1 MSGMVDIVVNHEEN
15 VLLGQFMIMMYCY
28 CWVDLNLKTAVPGQG
43 LHGMIQNS
51 KSMNVCKISEDSKN
65 WGICAP

>member
-15 VLLGQFMIMMYCY
+15 VLLGQFMMYCY

-43 LHGMIQNS
+43 HGVIRNS
-51 KSMNVCKISEDSKN
+51 KSMNVCKISEDGKN